1 MRFTLGSVFIWGRN
15 GVGQLGEIQDVT
27 VRVAGRLLPW
37 ELRHPL
43 LEEQE
48 TVARVYAGANRT
60 ALWTS
65 RGDAITFGKGLDDA
79 GERRENV

>member
-1 MRFTLGSVFIWGRN
+1 MRFTLGSVFTWGMN
-15 GVGQLGEIQDVT
+15 HCGQLGELG
-27 VRVAGRLLPW
+27 AGRLLPW

-48 TVARVYAGANRT
+48 TVARVYAGAQRT

-65 RGDAITFGKGLDDA
+65 RGDAITFGAGLDDA